1 MKMLRRT
8 ADMVRTKTPEAD
20 LRLEY
25 RKTFWACFGASS
37 FVLVLVI
44 LFWPSFEASAY
55 AKPQEPVIIQLEE
68 IPETRQERRPPPP
81 PRPVVPIASTSEEI
95 PEDATIMET
104 DLDFGLDD
112 LAPPPPLEELQKTT
126 EVALEEEEE
135 EIVEYWR
142 VEKPP
147 KRKNNP
153 EPVYPEIARRAGITG
168 NVTIQVLV
176 DREGKVEKV
185 GEIHG
190 NEVFHEA
197 ARKAAM
203 ATTFTPAI
211 QNDKPVKVW
220 VALTYKFQ
228 FQ

>member
-1 MKMLRRT
+1 M
-8 ADMVRTKTPEAD
+8 
-20 LRLEY
+20 
-25 RKTFWACFGASS
+25 
-37 FVLVLVI
+37 
-44 LFWPSFEASAY
+44 
-55 AKPQEPVIIQLEE
+55 IIQLEE

-112 LAPPPPLEELQKTT
+112 LAPPPPLEELKKA

-147 KRKNNP
+147 KPKNIPKP
-153 EPVYPEIARRAGITG
+153 EFPEIARRAGITG
-168 NVTIQVLV
+168 IVTIQVLV

-197 ARKAAM
+197 ARKAAL

>member
-1 MKMLRRT
+1 MLIRT
-8 ADMVRTKTPEAD
+8 GGMVRTKSAEAD
-20 LRLEY
+20 LRREY

-37 FVLVLVI
+37 IGLVLVI
-44 LFWPSFEASAY
+44 LFWPSFEARAY
-55 AKPQEPVIIQLEE
+55 AKPQEAVIIQLEE

-112 LAPPPPLEELQKTT
+112 LAPPPPLEELKT

-147 KRKNNP
+147 KVKNNP
-153 EPVYPEIARRAGITG
+153 EPEYPEIARRAGITG
-168 NVTIQVLV
+168 NVTIQILV

-197 ARKAAM
+197 ARKAAL

-211 QNDKPVKVW
+211 QNDKAVKVW